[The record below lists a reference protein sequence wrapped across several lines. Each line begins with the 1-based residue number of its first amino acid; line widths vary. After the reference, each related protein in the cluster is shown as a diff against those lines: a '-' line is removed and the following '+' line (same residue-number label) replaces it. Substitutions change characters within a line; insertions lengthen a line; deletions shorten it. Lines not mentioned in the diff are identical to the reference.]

1 VSIGTPEII
10 LILVIALVVFGP
22 KRLPEIGR
30 TIGKSLRAF
39 RRASQD
45 LRDEF
50 QFSLDDD
57 LPVTPLPPPTAAE
70 LNGDV
75 AEPSPK
81 RKRTATARS
90 APKRAVA
97 KKPAV
102 AKKSAAAKRSAPQ
115 KWPTSKRSG

>member
-1 VSIGTPEII
+1 MNIGTPELI

-30 TIGKSLRAF
+30 TIGKSLREF

-57 LPVTPLPPPTAAE
+57 PPVTPPPTPTAAE
-70 LNGDV
+70 LNGDTT
-75 AEPSPK
+75 EPTPK
-81 RKRTATARS
+81 PSRRTAPARPG
-90 APKRAVA
+90 PKRAT
-97 KKPAV
+97 
-102 AKKSAAAKRSAPQ
+102 AKKSAPSKRSAAPKRPAAKRPA
-115 KWPTSKRSG
+115 SKRSG

>member
-1 VSIGTPEII
+1 MNIGTPELI

-30 TIGKSLRAF
+30 TIGKSLREF

-57 LPVTPLPPPTAAE
+57 QPVTPLPPPTAAE

-75 AEPSPK
+75 AEPRP
-81 RKRTATARS
+81 RPKRTATARS

-97 KKPAV
+97 KKPTSG
-102 AKKSAAAKRSAPQ
+102 KKSAVSKRSAPQ
-115 KWPTSKRSG
+115 KRPTSKRSG